1 MTKNKRSGKKGK
13 ALARGMA
20 ATLVLAG
27 CGGRPDSSSG
37 SGNEGLSFDT
47 RGLTP
52 QQYSIANLTAVD
64 DYGRT
69 VEICD
74 PSDAEKKYVGLFY
87 FAWLGSQN
95 NMEGIYDISK
105 LEKLGADSPLYD
117 PHDTTGSSP
126 AHEFHFASEPLYG
139 YYSMKDPW
147 IIARHVELLTM
158 AGIDYV
164 LLDYTNAV
172 TYNDVAE
179 LLLETLR
186 RFKDQGWDVPG
197 VGFYTN
203 TGTAATVRNVYETF
217 YRSGKYDDLW
227 FRFNGD
233 SRPVIVG
240 ASTANGGAS
249 DQKGGFLSTD
259 SEEYKYFNFYESQWP
274 STGVVNDE
282 KGLPWLQWGTPVP
295 NLNGN
300 ISVSVAQHS
309 SASPYFSEQRPS
321 SSRGFDGSEVQEE
334 WWLGQNFQWQ
344 WDNALQYDRADM
356 VSNIFVTGWNEWTAI
371 KYITGD
377 GQGGANSTSGWTG
390 RDVFFVDGYNA
401 EYSRDIE
408 MGREF
413 GDSFYL
419 QLVSNTRKFKF
430 NEASRYRMDT
440 RTISDLSDLS
450 VWRNVF
456 VEYADFSG
464 DAMARD
470 GENAAKDPHV
480 YVDNSNRNDIVT
492 IKVIHDDEYVWF
504 YVETAEDITVHE
516 DGDTTWMNLLISAG
530 DTSTSFAGFNYI
542 INRNP
547 GADGKTSVEK
557 CSEAGFHWTNAGEA
571 EYFVSGNKIVYQLPL
586 SVLGM
591 NPGDVQLSF
600 KVTDNVRKADWM
612 QSADGT
618 EGVQETGTL
627 DILDYYITGDSAPI
641 GRFGYAYGK

>member
-1 MTKNKRSGKKGK
+1 MSSHSKTTGK
-13 ALARGMA
+13 AA
-20 ATLVLAG
+20 AIGIAAAFALAG
-27 CGGRPDSSSG
+27 CGGGGTSSSSSG
-37 SGNEGLSFDT
+37 DAPLSFDT

-87 FAWLGSQN
+87 FAWLGSQD
-95 NMEGIYDISK
+95 MTGIYDVSK
-105 LEKLGADSPLYD
+105 LEALGEDSPLYD
-117 PHDTTGSSP
+117 TNDTTGQSP
-126 AHEFHFASEPLYG
+126 THQFHFMSEPLYG

-147 IIARHVELLTM
+147 VIARHVELLTM

-164 LLDYTNAV
+164 LLDYTNSV

-186 RFKDQGWDVPG
+186 TFKEQGWDVPG

-203 TGTAATVRNVYETF
+203 SHTATTVQNIYNTF
-217 YRSGKYDDLW
+217 YRSGEYDDLW
-227 FRFNGD
+227 FRFDGD

-249 DQKGGFLSTD
+249 DQTSGFLSTD
-259 SEEYKYFNFYESQWP
+259 SEEYRYFNFYESQWP

-295 NLNGN
+295 NANGN

-309 SASPYFSEQRPS
+309 SQSPYFSEERPT
-321 SSRGFDGSEVQEE
+321 SSRGYNGSSVEE
-334 WWLGQNFQWQ
+334 DWRQGQNFEWQ
-344 WDNALQYDRADM
+344 WNNAMQYASAGM
-356 VSNIFVTGWNEWTAI
+356 VKNIFVTGWNEWTAI
-371 KYITGD
+371 KYVTGD
-377 GQGGANSTSGWTG
+377 GVGGAGSTSGWTG

-408 MGREF
+408 MGKEF
-413 GDSFYL
+413 GDGFYL
-419 QLVSNTRKFKF
+419 QLVSGTREFKYR
-430 NEASRYRMDT
+430 EASRYRMDT

-450 VWRNVF
+450 AWRNVF
-456 VEYADFSG
+456 VEYADFAG

-470 GENAAKDPHV
+470 GENAAGVEHS
-480 YVDNSNRNDIVT
+480 YVDDTNRNDIVT
-492 IKVIHDDEYVWF
+492 IKVIHDDDYVYF
-504 YVETAEDITVHE
+504 YVETLSDITRHE
-516 DGDTTWMNLLISAG
+516 DEDTGWMNLLISAG
-530 DTSTSFAGFNYI
+530 DTSQSFAGFNYI

-547 GADGKTSVEK
+547 GEGTTSVERY
-557 CSEAGFHWTNAGEA
+557 AGEGYRWTNVGEA
-571 EYFVSGNKIVYQLPL
+571 EYYYSGNAIVYKIPL
-586 SVLGM
+586 SAIGLDSD
-591 NPGDVQLSF
+591 NVQLSF
-600 KVTDNVRKADWM
+600 KVTDNV
-612 QSADGT
+612 QSSEPGK
-618 EGVQETGTL
+618 EI